1 MEAPRRYSVSP
12 YYSFVTV
19 PARPVPSFAESLRSV
34 WRWMVAG
41 QPTPTLKEQIR
52 ERQVVDLLAEEM
64 VEEDGADKSAP
75 TVSTN
80 DESKRRMRRDAPG
93 GKA

>member
-1 MEAPRRYSVSP
+1 MLMAVLLWWRGRSP
-12 YYSFVTV
+12 
-19 PARPVPSFAESLRSV
+19 PISL
-34 WRWMVAG
+34 
-41 QPTPTLKEQIR
+41 PEQIR

-64 VEEDGADKSAP
+64 VEDDGADKSAP

-80 DESKRRMRRDAPG
+80 PESKRRMRRDAPG